1 MLNKIKNGQKMN
13 NDNKTM
19 RVNNNISSAKSF
31 QKRNDKK
38 RRAESFAQK
47 EVDIKAYILA
57 PEGYEAFMFIIYF
70 ITVPYLAG
78 LSFLY
83 LFIAKG
89 DFSNFLNFK
98 ISSFFVIWAIGY
110 EVVAAILLTLI
121 INSFIKSFKSVA

>member
-1 MLNKIKNGQKMN
+1 MN
-13 NDNKTM
+13 NIDKST
-19 RVNNNISSAKSF
+19 RVSSNLSSAKSF
-31 QKRNDKK
+31 QKHNEKK
-38 RRAESFAQK
+38 RKANSFAQK
-47 EVDIKAYILA
+47 EININDYVFA
-57 PEGYEAFMFIIYF
+57 PEGYETFMFIIYF

-89 DFSNFLNFK
+89 DFSHFLNFK

-121 INSFIKSFKSVA
+121 INSFIKSFKSAV

>member
-1 MLNKIKNGQKMN
+1 MN
-13 NDNKTM
+13 NDNKTI
-19 RVNNNISSAKSF
+19 RVNSNISSAKSF
-31 QKRNDKK
+31 QNRNNKK
-38 RRAESFAQK
+38 RQTNSFAQK
-47 EVDIKAYILA
+47 EINIHDYVFA
-57 PEGYEAFMFIIYF
+57 PEGYETFMFIIYF
-70 ITVPYLAG
+70 ITIPYLAG
-78 LSFLY
+78 LGFLY